1 MHDAAQSG
9 HVLLVNTLIRLGAKA
24 DGFNKV
30 SYIIAINI
38 ISELIYPQGEMTPLH
53 RAAQYNHVAVI
64 ETLITSGA
72 DVHAVDKVCSYN
84 IN

>member
-1 MHDAAQSG
+1 MD
-9 HVLLVNTLIRLGAKA
+9 
-24 DGFNKV
+24 
-30 SYIIAINI
+30 IIC
-38 ISELIYPQGEMTPLH
+38 ELIYPQGEMTPLH
-53 RAAQYNHVAVI
+53 CAAQYNHVAVI

>member
-1 MHDAAQSG
+1 M
-9 HVLLVNTLIRLGAKA
+9 
-24 DGFNKV
+24 
-30 SYIIAINI
+30 NI
-38 ISELIYPQGEMTPLH
+38 ICELIYPQGEMTPLH

-64 ETLITSGA
+64 ETLITSEA

>member
-1 MHDAAQSG
+1 
-9 HVLLVNTLIRLGAKA
+9 
-24 DGFNKV
+24 
-30 SYIIAINI
+30 
-38 ISELIYPQGEMTPLH
+38 MTPLH
-53 RAAQYNHVAVI
+53 CAVQYNHVAVI

>member
-1 MHDAAQSG
+1 M
-9 HVLLVNTLIRLGAKA
+9 
-24 DGFNKV
+24 
-30 SYIIAINI
+30 NI
-38 ISELIYPQGEMTPLH
+38 ISELICPQGEMTPLH